1 MERERPSR
9 LLRPL
14 KPVWLP
20 KHPLGYNFRRRRVVG
35 VNDDDVLWR
44 FFYSRNSFYLP
55 HKSIFRSKPL
65 PKMDISKAHSHPLV
79 TAGKG
84 TIRLVNNTL
93 NCRRQIPRIDYLELP
108 GNWFG
113 VACPYQATS
122 PYCAINLLLF
132 KGFIHHADPQPIAR

>member
-1 MERERPSR
+1 M
-9 LLRPL
+9 
-14 KPVWLP
+14 
-20 KHPLGYNFRRRRVVG
+20 N
-35 VNDDDVLWR
+35 
-44 FFYSRNSFYLP
+44 
-55 HKSIFRSKPL
+55 
-65 PKMDISKAHSHPLV
+65 ISNAHSYPLV

-84 TIRLVNNTL
+84 TIRLVNNAL
-93 NCRRQIPRIDYLELP
+93 NRGRQTPRIDYLGLP